1 MDICGVHFK
10 NPVLAASGTFGFGK
24 EYNRFFDVSKLG
36 GICSKGLTLH
46 EKAGNDG
53 ERVFETA
60 SGMLNS
66 VGLQNPGVKHFLKY
80 ELPEMKKFNTV
91 SIANLGGG
99 TLEDYIGG
107 VELLCDSSVD
117 MIELNISCPN
127 VKSGGMAFGI
137 KSSTAY
143 EVVNSVK
150 KHCSNKPLIVKLS
163 PNAEDIVDMAVK
175 CCEAGADAVSLV
187 NTFKA
192 MAIDIN
198 RRKPIFKNITAGLSG
213 PAIKPIALRM
223 VYEVSK
229 AIDVPVIGLGGI
241 CSWHDALEF
250 IMAGASLIQV
260 GTANFINPTIC
271 LDIIDGLENYMRNQN
286 INSLKEITGI
296 I

>member
-36 GICSKGLTLH
+36 GICSKGLTLR

-53 ERVFETA
+53 ERVLETA

-143 EVVNSVK
+143 EIVNSVK
-150 KHCSNKPLIVKLS
+150 KKTL
-163 PNAEDIVDMAVK
+163 
-175 CCEAGADAVSLV
+175 
-187 NTFKA
+187 
-192 MAIDIN
+192 
-198 RRKPIFKNITAGLSG
+198 
-213 PAIKPIALRM
+213 
-223 VYEVSK
+223 
-229 AIDVPVIGLGGI
+229 
-241 CSWHDALEF
+241 
-250 IMAGASLIQV
+250 Q
-260 GTANFINPTIC
+260 
-271 LDIIDGLENYMRNQN
+271 
-286 INSLKEITGI
+286 
-296 I
+296 